1 MQHAYYLYLFYF
13 YFYVFYYVYFFYF
26 FYVYFF
32 YYFYFFYF
40 YFEDKEA
47 LFGRLHQHCHS
58 SHDADLQWDH
68 YCLLLAPY

>member
-26 FYVYFF
+26 FY
-32 YYFYFFYF
+32 FYFFYF
-40 YFEDKEA
+40 FYSYFEDKEA

>member
-1 MQHAYYLYLFYF
+1 MQHAYYLYLFNF
-13 YFYVFYYVYFFYF
+13 NFYVFYYVYFYF
-26 FYVYFF
+26 FYFF

>member
-26 FYVYFF
+26 FY
-32 YYFYFFYF
+32 FYFFYF
-40 YFEDKEA
+40 FYSYFEDKEA
-47 LFGRLHQHCHS
+47 LFGRLHQHAHS
-58 SHDADLQWDH
+58 SHEADLQWDH